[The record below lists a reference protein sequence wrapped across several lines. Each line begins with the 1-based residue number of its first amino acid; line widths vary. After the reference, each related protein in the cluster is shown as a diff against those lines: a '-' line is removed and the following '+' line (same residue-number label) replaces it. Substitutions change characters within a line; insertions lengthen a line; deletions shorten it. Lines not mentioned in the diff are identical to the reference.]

1 MTDLSTKNSDLHLD
15 FGEPDDDE
23 EEQGVLFKKEYCFFN
38 APTPCF
44 GEASWD
50 ELKHSIKNSHKEEF
64 RKIFFYLD
72 DHPALEKVEQDLQ
85 QSPSAMKLSE
95 QPELIYY
102 DIDQKDITKKMK
114 SIFESIP
121 NSPTNDN

>member
-1 MTDLSTKNSDLHLD
+1 
-15 FGEPDDDE
+15 
-23 EEQGVLFKKEYCFFN
+23 
-38 APTPCF
+38 
-44 GEASWD
+44 
-50 ELKHSIKNSHKEEF
+50 
-64 RKIFFYLD
+64 
-72 DHPALEKVEQDLQ
+72 
-85 QSPSAMKLSE
+85 MKLSE